1 MLPLLLALLRF
12 TAWEAVLLAAAGR
25 LAQAAG
31 WGADDKPPRAERWL
45 VVLGI
50 QVALEATLA
59 TAFSLA
65 RLNSPAAYWIAAVV
79 CAVGCLASGRAGAM
93 RAAAG
98 QPFWRHRAAA
108 IAAISVPAILVGFRP
123 IQEIDS
129 VNYLHYLIEWM
140 GNHGSVY
147 DFASYYS
154 PFWEISFLPAWTVT
168 GVDLFFPLLALKG
181 VALVALAAWV
191 LGLELE
197 IPPERLAWI
206 VPSIVLMRHY
216 WLEYSGVATIKND
229 APQGAGFLLLALAV
243 MRAAR
248 RPLARKDLA
257 LLAIGVAFGTVK
269 FLGVVTAPVAVA
281 AVLRLTAK
289 QSRDRK
295 PAVGRVAALMALCF
309 LLTTGHY
316 YLHNWLRFGNPV
328 YPMPI
333 ALGPLRLP
341 GEGSD
346 ISYTAILYNL
356 HDARL
361 WRAFFWPEGGVS
373 PLGLLFPAILAVALA
388 ACAWRLLRL
397 CLRRGR
403 MEPADWLALVVLTAW
418 LLYFRAP
425 WSASAGRGDLA
436 YVLNSLDSVRLVD
449 GVLAASELLVMAML
463 GRWAIAAAALNG
475 ASRLWLIAER
485 LPAGLFPPLAVLAA
499 AVAAGAAGWI
509 AGRRALP
516 VAAAALVAACP
527 WIVQRN
533 RAHWTEYWNDLKPK
547 LAVLRGPE
555 LAVLAFNEGCYF
567 AGHVVAAGN
576 PVEPS
581 VRAWLPEEMDAMA
594 PAARPRYL
602 AVLAT
607 PGFDWR
613 PGYAVKIAAWG
624 YRERTAGANGAI
636 FEKPARRP

>member
-12 TAWEAVLLAAAGR
+12 TAWEAVLFAAAGR

-31 WGADDKPPRAERWL
+31 WSADDKPPRAERWL
-45 VVLGI
+45 AVLGI
-50 QVALEATLA
+50 QVALEATVA
-59 TAFSLA
+59 TTFSLL
-65 RLNSPAAYWIAAVV
+65 RLNSQTAYWIAAAV
-79 CAVGCLASGRAGAM
+79 CAGACMLFRRGRGLYAG
-93 RAAAG
+93 AG
-98 QPFWRHRAAA
+98 QPFWRHWAAA
-108 IAAISVPAILVGFRP
+108 IAAISVPAILVSFRP

-154 PFWEISFLPAWTVT
+154 PFWEISFLPVWTVT

-191 LGLELE
+191 LGLDLE

-248 RPLARKDLA
+248 RPLERRDLA
-257 LLAIGVAFGTVK
+257 LLATGVAFGTVK

-281 AVLRLTAK
+281 AVLWLTAK
-289 QSRDRK
+289 QSRDRT

-309 LLTTGHY
+309 LLSTGHY

-328 YPMPI
+328 YPMPL

-346 ISYTAILYNL
+346 ISYTSILYSL

-361 WRAFFWPEGGVS
+361 WRAFFWPAGAVS
-373 PLGLLFPAILAVALA
+373 PLGALFPAIFAAALAV
-388 ACAWRLLRL
+388 CAWRLLVAVRQ
-397 CLRRGR
+397 RRMQPGG
-403 MEPADWLALVVLTAW
+403 WLALVVLSTW

-436 YVLNSLDSVRLVD
+436 YILNSLDSVRLVD
-449 GVLAASELLVMAML
+449 GVLAASELLVAATL
-463 GRWAIAAAALNG
+463 GRWAIAVAAVNG

-485 LPAGLFPPLAVLAA
+485 LPADRFPPLWVLGAA
-499 AVAAGAAGWI
+499 ALAGAAIWI

-516 VAAAALVAACP
+516 VAAAALIVACP
-527 WIVQRN
+527 WLVERN
-533 RAHWTEYWNDLKPK
+533 RAHWTEYWNDLKPM
-547 LAVLRGPE
+547 LAALRGPD

-581 VRAWLPEEMDAMA
+581 VRARLPEEMDAMS
-594 PAARPRYL
+594 PASRPRYL

-613 PGYAVKIAAWG
+613 PGYAAKIAAWG
-624 YRERTAGANGAI
+624 YRERTAGTNGAV
-636 FEKPARRP
+636 FEKSDTP

>member
-1 MLPLLLALLRF
+1 MFRILLAVLRF
-12 TAWEAVLLAAAGR
+12 TAWETALFAAAGR
-25 LAQAAG
+25 LARAAG
-31 WGADDKPPRAERWL
+31 WVADDKSPRAERCL
-45 VVLGI
+45 AVLGI
-50 QVALEATLA
+50 QVGLEATLA
-59 TAFSLA
+59 TAFSLT
-65 RLNSPAAYWIAAVV
+65 RMNSQAAYWVAAAL
-79 CAVGCLASGRAGAM
+79 CAAICVRARRAGPPGLPATGPAW
-93 RAAAG
+93 RGWAAAL
-98 QPFWRHRAAA
+98 
-108 IAAISVPAILVGFRP
+108 AAISVPAILVSFRP
-123 IQEIDS
+123 VQEIDS

-147 DFASYYS
+147 EFASYYS

-168 GVDLFFPLLALKG
+168 RVDLFFSLLALKG

-191 LGLELE
+191 LGLELG
-197 IPPERLAWI
+197 IPARRLAWI
-206 VPSIVLMRHY
+206 VPSIALMRHY

-229 APQGAGFLLLALAV
+229 APEGAGFLLLALAA

-248 RPLARKDLA
+248 GPLARKDLA
-257 LLAIGVAFGTVK
+257 LLGMGVAFGTVK
-269 FLGVVTAPVAVA
+269 FLGVVTAPAAAA
-281 AVLRLTAK
+281 AVLWLSR
-289 QSRDRK
+289 RDR
-295 PAVGRVAALMALCF
+295 PLRRGLWIGACF

-328 YPMPI
+328 YPMPL

-346 ISYTAILYNL
+346 ISYTSILYNL

-361 WRAFFWPEGGVS
+361 WRAFFWPAGGVS
-373 PLGLLFPAILAVALA
+373 PLGVLFPAILAAALA
-388 ACAWRLLRL
+388 ACAWRMLSL
-397 CLRRGR
+397 CLRRRR
-403 MEPADWLALVVLTAW
+403 MQPADWLALLVLSAW

-449 GVLAASELLVMAML
+449 GVLAASELLVAAML
-463 GRWAIAAAALNG
+463 GRWAIAPAAVNG
-475 ASRLWLIAER
+475 ASRLWLIAGR
-485 LPAGLFPPLAVLAA
+485 LPAGLFPPLAVLCTAA
-499 AVAAGAAGWI
+499 AAGAAVWI

-516 VAAAALVAACP
+516 VVAAALVAACP

-533 RAHWTEYWNDLKPK
+533 RAHWTEYWNGLKPT
-547 LAVLRGPE
+547 LAALRGPE

-613 PGYAVKIAAWG
+613 PGYAAKIAAWG
-624 YRERTAGANGAI
+624 YRERTAGAHGAV
-636 FEKPARRP
+636 FEKADRP